1 MKFFKLI
8 ALIAIILTF
17 TNCNNLFEYSVYE
30 ADVKTAQENTT
41 AKNLKLL
48 EDIKVDSKDFKF
60 AFITDVHY
68 YYNNLKKV
76 IDDINKRDD
85 ILFVVFG
92 GDIADQ
98 ALLKEYEIF
107 YDIMSNLKKPYLTVI
122 GNHDYNSN
130 GSIIYKEM
138 FGDYN
143 YSFEFNDNKFV
154 FFDDIIWESNK
165 DPDFD
170 WLSLELS
177 DNAKFNEVFVFAHIP
192 PSSTDFTAELKET
205 YRSIMSDNNV
215 SLSVNGHNHSFFYED
230 GKVDGKVSYLTVP
243 ALKDPEYG
251 IIEVQ
256 GKTFNFEIIEL

>member
-1 MKFFKLI
+1 MKFLKIIVLT
-8 ALIAIILTF
+8 AITITF
-17 TNCNNLFEYSVYE
+17 TTCDNFFEYSVYE
-30 ADVKTAQENTT
+30 ASVKSAQKNTT
-41 AKNLKLL
+41 DKNLKLL
-48 EDIKVDSKDFKF
+48 ENIKVDSQDFKF

-68 YYNNLKKV
+68 YYDNLKTV

-85 ILFVVFG
+85 ILFVIFG

-107 YDIMSNLKKPYLTVI
+107 HDIMSTLKKPYLTVI

-143 YSFEFNDNKFV
+143 YSFEFNNNKFV
-154 FFDDIIWESNK
+154 LFDDIIWESNK

-177 DNAKFNEVFVFAHIP
+177 DNAKFNQVFVFAHIP
-192 PSSTDFTAELKET
+192 PSSTDFSDEMRET
-205 YRSIMSDNNV
+205 YKSIMTDNNV

-230 GKVDGKVSYLTVP
+230 GKADGKVSYLTVP
-243 ALKDPEYG
+243 ALKNPEYG
-251 IIEVQ
+251 IIDVQ
-256 GKTFNFEIIEL
+256 GETFNFEIIEL